1 VRRRPDHG
9 DREQRPGAGADGLRI
24 VRVGGVT
31 GDDDTGG
38 TEGVRRAD
46 QGADVAGRGRAV
58 EHHDESVVLQRDPG
72 QVVVLCGHDGEQ
84 LGRLVVLLTELR
96 EEIRALDP
104 DLPLFNIRTM
114 EQNLA
119 QQRWPLR
126 VFGTMF
132 AVFAFVALVLSAVGL
147 YAITAYSVTQRT
159 QEIGIRMALGATV
172 GRVQLGVIGNTV
184 RLALV
189 GIVLGTAASY
199 LVARGIAALL
209 FGTAPTDPITFAG
222 MILVLGSVALLAG
235 YIPARRASRINP
247 MVALRNN

>member
-1 VRRRPDHG
+1 
-9 DREQRPGAGADGLRI
+9 
-24 VRVGGVT
+24 
-31 GDDDTGG
+31 
-38 TEGVRRAD
+38 
-46 QGADVAGRGRAV
+46 
-58 EHHDESVVLQRDPG
+58 
-72 QVVVLCGHDGEQ
+72 
-84 LGRLVVLLTELR
+84 
-96 EEIRALDP
+96 
-104 DLPLFNIRTM
+104 
-114 EQNLA
+114 
-119 QQRWPLR
+119 
-126 VFGTMF
+126 
-132 AVFAFVALVLSAVGL
+132 
-147 YAITAYSVTQRT
+147 
-159 QEIGIRMALGATV
+159 MALGATV